1 MHHARTHSV
10 GKSQSGGNPE
20 RAFELFQAA
29 AEKGFY
35 PAWNALASMHL
46 DVRTRILASLSRYL
60 FVLAVVFRLVCFLFS
75 GGGEAGKGYT
85 QFTTMLLARIWFGL
99 DYYDD
104 TGRGHAELHGIGGG
118 GGGLLE
124 ESRRRWRRPGPAQYV
139 RLALS
144 LPCTLSHAR
153 THSVCKYQSC
163 ML

>member
-10 GKSQSGGNPE
+10 GKSQSGTGGNPA

-75 GGGEAGKGYT
+75 GRGGGE
-85 QFTTMLLARIWFGL
+85 GL
-99 DYYDD
+99 
-104 TGRGHAELHGIGGG
+104 HATHIHAYCAHLVWL
-118 GGGLLE
+118 GLL
-124 ESRRRWRRPGPAQYV
+124 
-139 RLALS
+139 L
-144 LPCTLSHAR
+144 
-153 THSVCKYQSC
+153 
-163 ML
+163 